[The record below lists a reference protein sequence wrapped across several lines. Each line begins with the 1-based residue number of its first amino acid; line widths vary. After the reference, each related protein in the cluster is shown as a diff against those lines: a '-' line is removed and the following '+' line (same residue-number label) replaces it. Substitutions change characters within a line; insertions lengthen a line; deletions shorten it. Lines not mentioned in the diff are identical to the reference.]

1 MSDGLQIF
9 GGADADAG
17 GEGAPDE
24 GLHEDH
30 HDEDHHDE
38 HSKRRPRWPGAFA
51 GGVAILMVL
60 VWAIGLVALSS
71 GLFEVGVGLSIS
83 AVLLSGIAVIGGIV
97 AVIGNWGRGWGIAA
111 IGVGVLLNPV
121 VLTYILG
128 SVGVL

>member
-9 GGADADAG
+9 GGADAGAG
-17 GEGAPDE
+17 GEGAHDE
-24 GLHEDH
+24 EHLEPEH
-30 HDEDHHDE
+30 HDDE
-38 HSKRRPRWPGAFA
+38 HAKRRPRWPGAFA

-60 VWAIGLVALSS
+60 VWAIGLVALSN

-83 AVLLSGIAVIGGIV
+83 AVLLSGIAVVGGIV

-111 IGVGVLLNPV
+111 VGVGVLLNPV

>member
-1 MSDGLQIF
+1 VSDGLQIF
-9 GGADADAG
+9 DEPAETGSGGRDAVEHDHH
-17 GEGAPDE
+17 PDE
-24 GLHEDH
+24 HA
-30 HDEDHHDE
+30 
-38 HSKRRPRWPGAFA
+38 KKRPRWPGAFA

-60 VWAIGLVALSS
+60 TWAVGLVSLTN
-71 GLFEVGVGLSIS
+71 GLFELGVGLSIS

>member
-9 GGADADAG
+9 DGSADAG
-17 GEGAPDE
+17 PGGGDAGDTTPHPDE
-24 GLHEDH
+24 THP
-30 HDEDHHDE
+30 
-38 HSKRRPRWPGAFA
+38 KRRPRWLGGLA

-60 VWAIGLVALSS
+60 TWAIGLVALTN
-71 GLFEVGVGLSIS
+71 GMFELGVGLSIS

-111 IGVGVLLNPV
+111 VAVGVLLNPV

-128 SVGVL
+128 SLGAV